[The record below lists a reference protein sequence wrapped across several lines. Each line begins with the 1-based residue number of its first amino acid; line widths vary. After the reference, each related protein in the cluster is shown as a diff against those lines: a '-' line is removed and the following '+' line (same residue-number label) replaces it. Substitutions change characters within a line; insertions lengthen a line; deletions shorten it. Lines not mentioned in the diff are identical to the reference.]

1 MIQSLDIKNYALITS
16 LRVDFSKGLTIITG
30 ETGAGKSIL
39 LGALGLIMGKRAD
52 TKVLFNPD
60 EKCVV
65 EARFNIK
72 NYSLQSY
79 FEENDLDFE
88 EELLI
93 RREISPAGK
102 SRAFVN
108 DTPVNLHILQE
119 LSDNLLDLHQQFDML
134 DIHKVSFQIRM
145 VDALADH
152 KNLLATYEQSYKDWQ
167 KKKSALQNL
176 IQNQNQKNQELDFLQ
191 YQIKE
196 FDEAK
201 LLEGELE
208 DLESQLEILNS
219 AEDIKRVSTL
229 FLHSLDEA
237 DNSIA
242 NRLREL
248 VRESNT
254 LAEVDPRFADM
265 QERLGNTIEEMR
277 DIANTCSEI
286 AEATEHEP
294 LLIQKIQDRLS
305 LIYRLMKKHHTNEFT
320 ELLAI
325 HLQLQS
331 RLRGITGGDQ
341 EIEQLTAQIQA
352 LESTLQKLS
361 SEISANRK
369 AIIPNFESQIHQLLA
384 QLGMENAKIQISCT
398 PAPQYG
404 PTGKDVIEYLFAP
417 NKGSAFLPLKDIA
430 SGGEISRLTLC
441 IKSLVAAAIPL
452 PTLIFDEIDTGI
464 SGEVAHKMGKI
475 LSHLADDHQIIS
487 ITHAPQIAAQADL
500 HYFVYKQDT
509 PERTITAVRS
519 LLGEDR
525 IMELA
530 KMLSG
535 NPPSKSAIENA
546 KELIKH
552 NF

>member
-52 TKVLFNPD
+52 TKVLFNPE

-65 EARFNIK
+65 EAKFNIK
-72 NYSLQSY
+72 NYSLQAY

-108 DTPVNLHILQE
+108 DTPVNLSVLQE

-134 DIHKVSFQIRM
+134 DIHKVSFQVRM

-152 KNLLATYEQSYKDWQ
+152 KTLLASYEQTYKEWQ

-201 LLEGELE
+201 LQEGELE
-208 DLESQLEILNS
+208 ELESQLEILNS

-229 FLHSLDEA
+229 FYHSLDES
-237 DNSIA
+237 DNSIT

-248 VRESNT
+248 IRESNS
-254 LAEVDPRFADM
+254 LSEVDQRFGDM
-265 QERLGNTIEEMR
+265 QQRLTQAIEEMR
-277 DIANTCSEI
+277 DIAQTCEQI
-286 AEATEHEP
+286 ADSTEHEP
-294 LLIQKIQDRLS
+294 KLIEKIQDRLS
-305 LIYRLMKKHHTNEFT
+305 LIYRLMKKHHTNSYP
-320 ELLAI
+320 ELIEI
-325 HLQLQS
+325 HQNLVSKLK
-331 RLRGITGGDQ
+331 GITGGDQ
-341 EIEQLTAQIQA
+341 EIA
-352 LESTLQKLS
+352 LLQ
-361 SEISANRK
+361 SEIKELEAALANMAEDISKNRK
-369 AIIPNFESQIHQLLA
+369 SVIPNFESQIHQLLA

-464 SGEVAHKMGKI
+464 SGEVAYKMGKI

-509 PERTITAVRS
+509 PERTVTAVRS
-519 LLGEDR
+519 LRGEDR
-525 IMELA
+525 IQELA

-552 NF
+552 SF

>member
-52 TKVLFNPD
+52 TKVLFNPE

-65 EARFNIK
+65 EAKFNIK
-72 NYSLQSY
+72 NYSLQAY

-108 DTPVNLHILQE
+108 DTPVNLSVLQE

-134 DIHKVSFQIRM
+134 DIHKVSFQVRM

-152 KNLLATYEQSYKDWQ
+152 KTLLASYEQTYKEWQ

-201 LLEGELE
+201 LQEGELE
-208 DLESQLEILNS
+208 ELESQLEILNS

-229 FLHSLDEA
+229 FYHSLDES
-237 DNSIA
+237 DNSIT

-248 VRESNT
+248 IRESNS
-254 LAEVDPRFADM
+254 LSEVDQRFGDM
-265 QERLGNTIEEMR
+265 QQRLTQAIEEMR
-277 DIANTCSEI
+277 DIAQTCEQI
-286 AEATEHEP
+286 ADSTEHEP
-294 LLIQKIQDRLS
+294 KLIEKIQDRLS
-305 LIYRLMKKHHTNEFT
+305 LIYRLMKKHHTNFYP
-320 ELLAI
+320 ELIEI
-325 HLQLQS
+325 HQNLVSKLK
-331 RLRGITGGDQ
+331 GITGGDQ
-341 EIEQLTAQIQA
+341 EIA
-352 LESTLQKLS
+352 LLQ
-361 SEISANRK
+361 SEIKELEAALANMAEDISKNRK
-369 AIIPNFESQIHQLLA
+369 SVIPNFESQIHQLLA

-464 SGEVAHKMGKI
+464 SGEVAYKMGKI

-509 PERTITAVRS
+509 PERTVTAVRS
-519 LLGEDR
+519 LRGEDR
-525 IMELA
+525 IQELA

-552 NF
+552 SF